1 MEPLS
6 PQDPKNIGPWKLLNR
21 IGAGGMGVVF
31 YAEQKTKRVALKV
44 VRNSFL
50 DSPELKSRL
59 EREVELMSQINSIR
73 VAKVIDSGT
82 DDAFAWVA
90 TEYING
96 PDLKEKVLSDGP
108 LNRDEWFELAK
119 GLLEALVAVHATGV
133 IHRDIKPS
141 NILLA
146 DSGPKLIDFGIAQ
159 VSDATSLTATG
170 VVAGSPAW
178 LSPEQIHGDEI
189 TAATD
194 IFSAGSV
201 LVFAANGKSP
211 WGDTTSTKTPVV
223 FNRISNEKPDLESL
237 SFHQKKIV
245 EPMLAKA
252 MKSRSQA
259 KDSLKLISEYSKIDE
274 EARLREIKE
283 QDRIKKQ
290 ELERIKAEKIDEERI
305 KKEQE
310 EYERKLIIQE
320 KQKQE
325 LRDRNRE
332 KRNQK
337 IKDFRKILS
346 GQIKKISIIA
356 VVIIAVVPISYF
368 GINSYKDQT
377 GIFSLK
383 NVGAKSESTT
393 ENISTS
399 STDNAEQINNSESS
413 GIDLGDVQICREARF
428 LVDGPVKITP
438 DKGNYLRSACWGPE
452 EQPKVGYCLG
462 KDDGSFNFS
471 YALYKG
477 DKKIKTFTRR
487 YDSTSED
494 KSIPCNLPSI
504 KVKNK
509 IEEGYLSFRL
519 FPNTFEYID
528 QGNKIV
534 WEVNGNFLPPDFQN
548 LEDIYVTNNKFGQSC
563 DAPGSENVVGWNADN
578 SSKIN
583 LFCEDGIW
591 KVNSKIPKLDQTTA
605 KPVKVSPTPKI
616 EKVEKDSTNVK
627 PETVNSKT
635 GNSKVCRTMKNVPG
649 QDCWSEGSKIKRG
662 PCVSKGDYVYKSEF
676 IKDGAVVDTKSGS
689 FTVTKETGIQTCIY
703 GNPTVRGLESNKY
716 PPMYF
721 NQKNKFDSVNTVIEG
736 NSWTHEVFD
745 NYTWAN

>member
-245 EPMLAKA
+245 EPMLVKD

-259 KDSLKLISEYSKIDE
+259 KDLLRLISEYSKIDE
-274 EARLREIKE
+274 EARLRNIKE
-283 QDRIKKQ
+283 QENIKKQ
-290 ELERIKAEKIDEERI
+290 ELERIKAEKLEEERT
-305 KKEQE
+305 KKEQA
-310 EYERKLIIQE
+310 EYERKLILQE

-325 LRDRNRE
+325 LRDRNRQ

-337 IKDFRKILS
+337 IKDFKKILS
-346 GQIKKISIIA
+346 GQIRKISIIA
-356 VVIIAVVPISYF
+356 IVILVAVPISYF
-368 GINSYKDQT
+368 GINSYRDQT
-377 GIFSLK
+377 GIFSIK
-383 NVGAKSESTT
+383 TDKSNIASTSVSEPSSSPSTT
-393 ENISTS
+393 VESASLSTANPNS
-399 STDNAEQINNSESS
+399 SPDAQSNAKFSN
-413 GIDLGDVQICREARF
+413 VQICREARF
-428 LVDGPVKITP
+428 TEDGYVDISENK
-438 DKGNYLRSACWGPE
+438 DKFIKYACWGPDE
-452 EQPKVGYCLG
+452 ETKVGYCLSG
-462 KDDGSFNFS
+462 GTQKLAFS
-471 YALYKG
+471 YSVFKKG
-477 DKKIKTFTRR
+477 IKVKTGVREF
-487 YDSTSED
+487 DASNDD
-494 KSIPCNLPSI
+494 KSIPCNMP
-504 KVKNK
+504 VKDNLQDTQK
-509 IEEGYLSFRL
+509 GTSYKTKGYLSFQVI
-519 FPNTFEYID
+519 PNYFELSQDGDTIA
-528 QGNKIV
+528 
-534 WEVNGNFLPPDFQN
+534 WEIHFFSNFREPDFGI
-548 LEDIYVTNNKFGQSC
+548 LEDKFKIIETSPKKDQSKQ
-563 DAPGSENVVGWNADN
+563 E
-578 SSKIN
+578 
-583 LFCEDGIW
+583 
-591 KVNSKIPKLDQTTA
+591 
-605 KPVKVSPTPKI
+605 
-616 EKVEKDSTNVK
+616 VEPATTNV
-627 PETVNSKT
+627 SK
-635 GNSKVCRTMKNVPG
+635 SKVCRTMKNVPG
-649 QDCWSEGSKIKRG
+649 QECWNEGSKIKRG

-689 FTVTKETGIQTCIY
+689 FTITKETGIQTCIY
-703 GNPTVRGLESNKY
+703 GTPAVRGMESNKY

-721 NQKNKFDSVNTVIEG
+721 KDKNKSDSVNTVIEG
-736 NSWTHEVFD
+736 NGWTHEVFD
-745 NYTWAN
+745 IYTWAN

>member
-356 VVIIAVVPISYF
+356 VVIIVAVPISYF
-368 GINSYKDQT
+368 GINSYRDQT
-377 GIFSLK
+377 GIFSIK
-383 NVGAKSESTT
+383 TDKSNIASTSVSEPSPSPSTT
-393 ENISTS
+393 VEAASLSTANPNS
-399 STDNAEQINNSESS
+399 SPDAQSNAKFSN
-413 GIDLGDVQICREARF
+413 VQICREARF
-428 LVDGPVKITP
+428 TEDGYVDISENK
-438 DKGNYLRSACWGPE
+438 DKFIKYACWGPDE
-452 EQPKVGYCLG
+452 ETKVGYCLSG
-462 KDDGSFNFS
+462 GTQKLTFS
-471 YALYKG
+471 YSVFKKG
-477 DKKIKTFTRR
+477 KMVKRGVREFDASN
-487 YDSTSED
+487 DD
-494 KSIPCNLPSI
+494 KSIPCNMP
-504 KVKNK
+504 VKDNLQDPQK
-509 IEEGYLSFRL
+509 GTSYKTKGYLSFQVI
-519 FPNTFEYID
+519 PNYFELSQDGDTIA
-528 QGNKIV
+528 
-534 WEVNGNFLPPDFQN
+534 WEIHVFSNFREADFGI
-548 LEDIYVTNNKFGQSC
+548 LEDKFKIIETSPKKDQSKQEVEP
-563 DAPGSENVVGWNADN
+563 ATKNV
-578 SSKIN
+578 SK
-583 LFCEDGIW
+583 
-591 KVNSKIPKLDQTTA
+591 
-605 KPVKVSPTPKI
+605 
-616 EKVEKDSTNVK
+616 
-627 PETVNSKT
+627 
-635 GNSKVCRTMKNVPG
+635 SKVCRTMKNVRG
-649 QDCWSEGSKIKRG
+649 QECWNEGSKIKTG

-689 FTVTKETGIQTCIY
+689 FTITKETGIQTCIY
-703 GNPTVRGLESNKY
+703 GTPAVRGMESNKY

-721 NQKNKFDSVNTVIEG
+721 KDKNKSDSVNTVIEG
-736 NSWTHEVFD
+736 NGWTHEVFD
-745 NYTWAN
+745 NYTWVN

>member
-59 EREVELMSQINSIR
+59 EREVELMSQINSNR

-108 LNRDEWFELAK
+108 LSRDEWFELAK

-141 NILLA
+141 NILLS

-245 EPMLAKA
+245 EPMLVKNL
-252 MKSRSQA
+252 KSRSQA

-274 EARLREIKE
+274 EARLSEIKE
-283 QDRIKKQ
+283 QERIKKQ
-290 ELERIKAEKIDEERI
+290 ELERIKAEKLEEQKF
-305 KKEQE
+305 KKEQA
-310 EYERKLIIQE
+310 EYERKLVIQE

-325 LRDRNRE
+325 LRDRNRQ

-337 IKDFRKILS
+337 IGDFRKILS
-346 GQIKKISIIA
+346 DQIKKISIIA
-356 VVIIAVVPISYF
+356 IVTIVAVPISYS
-368 GINSYKDQT
+368 GINSYRNQT
-377 GIFSLK
+377 GIFSIK
-383 NVGAKSESTT
+383 TDKSNMASTSVSEPSSSPSTT
-393 ENISTS
+393 VEAASLSTASPNPS
-399 STDNAEQINNSESS
+399 SDAQSNAKFSN
-413 GIDLGDVQICREARF
+413 VQICREARF
-428 LVDGPVKITP
+428 LDDGPIDISQNKDKFVK
-438 DKGNYLRSACWGPE
+438 YACWGPSE
-452 EQPKVGYCLG
+452 KPKVGYCLKRNIG
-462 KDDGSFNFS
+462 EIDII
-471 YALYKG
+471 YTLYK
-477 DKKIKTFTRR
+477 KN
-487 YDSTSED
+487 S
-494 KSIPCNLPSI
+494 
-504 KVKNK
+504 KVKTYYAKYNSADDDQSLRCNMPGLPGQGALQ
-509 IEEGYLSFRL
+509 EGFYTFNL
-519 FPNTFEYID
+519 FPSEFQLSEFGD
-528 QGNKIV
+528 KIV
-534 WEVNGNFLPPDFQN
+534 WYIDKSNFKKDANSDKGF
-548 LEDIYVTNNKFGQSC
+548 EDLVDEFKFIENNNIEKNSYTEKTE
-563 DAPGSENVVGWNADN
+563 AVK
-578 SSKIN
+578 SSK
-583 LFCEDGIW
+583 
-591 KVNSKIPKLDQTTA
+591 
-605 KPVKVSPTPKI
+605 
-616 EKVEKDSTNVK
+616 
-627 PETVNSKT
+627 
-635 GNSKVCRTMKNVPG
+635 SKVCRNING
-649 QDCWSEGSKIKRG
+649 RGSGCWTEGSAVKIG
-662 PCVSKGDYVYKSEF
+662 PCVSTGEYWYQSEF
-676 IKDGAVVDTKSGS
+676 IKDGNVFDKKIGN
-689 FTVTKETGIQTCIY
+689 FTIDENNGIDDCVF
-703 GNPTVRGLESNKY
+703 GSNKKGKESATY
-716 PPMYF
+716 PPTYF
-721 NQKNKFDSVNTVIEG
+721 DLKKQIDSVNTVIQG
-736 NSWTHEVFD
+736 NGWNEYIVDYYSW
-745 NYTWAN
+745 

>member
-1 MEPLS
+1 
-6 PQDPKNIGPWKLLNR
+6 
-21 IGAGGMGVVF
+21 MGVVF

-82 DDAFAWVA
+82 DDSFAWVA

-96 PDLKEKVLSDGP
+96 PDLKEKVISDGP

-245 EPMLAKA
+245 EPMLVKD

-259 KDSLKLISEYSKIDE
+259 KDLLRLISEYSKIDE
-274 EARLREIKE
+274 EARLRNI
-283 QDRIKKQ
+283 
-290 ELERIKAEKIDEERI
+290 
-305 KKEQE
+305 KEQE
-310 EYERKLIIQE
+310 ELKKLEIEKLAQERLDALDKKYREKENEKILLKQE
-320 KQKQE
+320 KEKQE
-325 LRDRNRE
+325 IRDKSKQ

-337 IKDFRKILS
+337 IND
-346 GQIKKISIIA
+346 IKKLLSQQVKKIVIVTGAILIA
-356 VVIIAVVPISYF
+356 VPVSYF
-368 GINSYKDQT
+368 GVDSYQNKT

-383 NVGAKSESTT
+383 TLGAKSESMT

-399 STDNAEQINNSESS
+399 NTDNAEQINNSESP
-413 GIDLGDVQICREARF
+413 GVNLGDVQICREARF

-438 DKGNYLRSACWGPE
+438 DKGNYLRATCWGPE

-462 KDDGSFNFS
+462 KDDGSFNFA
-471 YALYKG
+471 YTLYKG
-477 DKKIKTFTRR
+477 DKKIKTFTKR
-487 YDSTSED
+487 YDATSED

-509 IEEGYLSFRL
+509 IDEGYLSFSL
-519 FPNTFEYID
+519 LPNTFEYID
-528 QGNKIV
+528 QGDRIV
-534 WEVNGNFLPPDFQN
+534 WDVNGNFSNPAFQN
-548 LEDIYVTNNKFGQSC
+548 LEDIYVTNNKYGQSC
-563 DAPGSENVVGWNADN
+563 DTPSSENVVGWNADN
-578 SSKIN
+578 SIKIN

-605 KPVKVSPTPKI
+605 KPVEVTPTPKI

-649 QDCWSEGSKIKRG
+649 QECWSEGSKIKRG

-689 FTVTKETGIQTCIY
+689 FTITKETGIQTCIY
-703 GNPTVRGLESNKY
+703 GEAVRGLESNKY

-721 NQKNKFDSVNTVIEG
+721 KEKNKFDSVNTVIEG
-736 NSWTHEVFD
+736 NGWKHEVFD
-745 NYTWAN
+745 NYTWSN

>member
-1 MEPLS
+1 
-6 PQDPKNIGPWKLLNR
+6 
-21 IGAGGMGVVF
+21 MGVVF

-178 LSPEQIHGDEI
+178 LSPEQIHGDEV

-223 FNRISNEKPDLESL
+223 FNRISNEKPDLENL

-245 EPMLAKA
+245 EPMLVKD

-259 KDSLKLISEYSKIDE
+259 KDLLKLISEYSKIDE
-274 EARLREIKE
+274 EARLRNIKE
-283 QDRIKKQ
+283 QENIKKR
-290 ELERIKAEKIDEERI
+290 ELEQIKAEKLEDEKR
-305 KKEQE
+305 KKEEE
-310 EYERKLIIQE
+310 EYDKKLVIQE
-320 KQKQE
+320 KKKQE

-332 KRNQK
+332 KRNEK
-337 IKDFRKILS
+337 INDFKKILS

-356 VVIIAVVPISYF
+356 AVTIVVIPISYF
-368 GINSYKDQT
+368 GIKSYKDQT

-383 NVGAKSESTT
+383 TDNSNIISTT
-393 ENISTS
+393 VSEPSSSPSTTIEATAL
-399 STDNAEQINNSESS
+399 STASPNSSS
-413 GIDLGDVQICREARF
+413 GDKANLQYKNVQICRDARF
-428 LVDGPVKITP
+428 TEDGYVDISTNK
-438 DKGNYLRSACWGPE
+438 DKFIKYACWGPE
-452 EQPKVGYCLG
+452 EETKVGYCLSG
-462 KDDGSFNFS
+462 GTQKLSFS
-471 YALYKG
+471 YNVYKKG
-477 DKKIKTFTRR
+477 MKVKTGVREF
-487 YDSTSED
+487 DASTDD
-494 KSIPCNLPSI
+494 KSIPCNMP
-504 KVKNK
+504 VKDNLQDPQK
-509 IEEGYLSFRL
+509 GTSYKTKGYLSFKVI
-519 FPNTFEYID
+519 PNYFELSQDGDTIAW
-528 QGNKIV
+528 QIHV
-534 WEVNGNFLPPDFQN
+534 FSNFKESDFGI
-548 LEDIYVTNNKFGQSC
+548 LEDKF
-563 DAPGSENVVGWNADN
+563 
-578 SSKIN
+578 KI
-583 LFCEDGIW
+583 
-591 KVNSKIPKLDQTTA
+591 
-605 KPVKVSPTPKI
+605 I
-616 EKVEKDSTNVK
+616 E
-627 PETVNSKT
+627 NSKT
-635 GNSKVCRTMKNVPG
+635 NEVSNNKVEPTTNDQSNSKVCRTMKNVSG
-649 QDCWSEGSKIKRG
+649 KKCWNEGSKIKTG
-662 PCVSKGDYVYKSEF
+662 PCVSKGDYVYKSDF
-676 IKDGAVVDTKSGS
+676 IKNGAVVDTKAGS
-689 FTVTKETGIQTCIY
+689 FTITKETGIQTCIY
-703 GNPTVRGLESNKY
+703 GAPAVRGLESNMY

-721 NQKNKFDSVNTVIEG
+721 KEKNKFDSVNTVIEG

-745 NYTWAN
+745 NYDWSN